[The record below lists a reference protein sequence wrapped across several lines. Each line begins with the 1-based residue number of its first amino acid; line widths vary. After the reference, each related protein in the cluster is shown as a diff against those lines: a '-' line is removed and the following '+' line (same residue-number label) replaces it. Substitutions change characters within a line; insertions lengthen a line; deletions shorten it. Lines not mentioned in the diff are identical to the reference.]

1 MGGERGKTNVILDAI
16 NTNTNEQMGPTVAT
30 ALIMP

>member
-1 MGGERGKTNVILDAI
+1 MGGESGKINVIFDAI
-16 NTNTNEQMGPTVAT
+16 NTNTNEQMGPTVGT